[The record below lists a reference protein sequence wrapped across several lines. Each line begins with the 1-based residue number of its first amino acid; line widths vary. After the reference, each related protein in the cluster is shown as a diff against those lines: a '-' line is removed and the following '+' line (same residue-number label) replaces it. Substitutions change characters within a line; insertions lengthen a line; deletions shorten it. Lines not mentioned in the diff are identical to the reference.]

1 MERIRVGLA
10 DDVPRMRA
18 VLSELLEL
26 DGRFDVVAEASDG
39 FEAVCVAARERPDVM
54 IVDFNMPVMDGLEAI
69 PQIREASP
77 HTAVVMMS
85 SLDARE
91 LAHRA
96 RSAGAAGYVEKG
108 ASLSELVR
116 ALIDA
121 NGLYPALAAAAP
133 AAASRGA

>member
-1 MERIRVGLA
+1 MEQIRVALA
-10 DDVPRMRA
+10 DDGDRMRS
-18 VLSELLEL
+18 VLAELLEL
-26 DGRFDVVAEASDG
+26 DGRFDVVAEATDG

-69 PQIREASP
+69 PHIREASP

-108 ASLSELVR
+108 ASLSELVTT
-116 ALIDA
+116 LIASQD
-121 NGLYPALAAAAP
+121 LYPVVAAAAP